1 MHNNFH
7 LFPLFDVFSL
17 KNRSSMKNKI
27 FSQIFAA
34 TSIWMLIPGVLA
46 LSHNTYTFALSL
58 FACCI
63 CSFKHWTYVFLHF
76 TPSKFWHNL
85 DRLCVILIF
94 IQLNECTI
102 SFMLLLM
109 FLFFTGA
116 VLQKIAKSKYNT
128 ALRGQAEVLQFFVHL
143 LARYLA
149 FFACCW
155 QTGHFRHNSWIFF
168 FVICLCSILC

>member
-1 MHNNFH
+1 MSNYCKPN
-7 LFPLFDVFSL
+7 
-17 KNRSSMKNKI
+17 
-27 FSQIFAA
+27 
-34 TSIWMLIPGVLA
+34 
-46 LSHNTYTFALSL
+46 
-58 FACCI
+58 
-63 CSFKHWTYVFLHF
+63 
-76 TPSKFWHNL
+76 KFWQNS

-155 QTGHFRHNSWIFF
+155 QSQNFQHNSWIFF
-168 FVICLCSILC
+168 FVICLCSILYVIHILFFLFNSKYANSYFYQHFSKKKSVKSVKSQLP